1 MRPTLPIVA
10 ILISAGAAAA
20 AAGYDAA
27 PVVSAEAEGG
37 SGGVV
42 RAVFD
47 IDAPPSVVWA
57 TLTDCAGATRFM
69 PKLISCRIV
78 QRDPAGRWE
87 IREHRL
93 RGGALKPVMRN
104 VFRADFQPGRE
115 IAFHRVDGD
124 WKRSD
129 GAWRL
134 TPLAG
139 GKATHVTYEIHVAV
153 NGPVPAALVRGAVA
167 KGAPEAM
174 LALRREC
181 VARFRNAASKG

>member
-1 MRPTLPIVA
+1 MRPSLPIIVLLA
-10 ILISAGAAAA
+10 SAGVVAAQ
-20 AAGYDAA
+20 GYDAA
-27 PVVSAEAEGG
+27 PVVSAEAEG

-42 RAVFD
+42 RAAFD
-47 IDAPPSVVWA
+47 IAAPPAVVWA
-57 TLTDCAGATRFM
+57 TLTDCAGAAGFM
-69 PKLISCRIV
+69 PKLISCKV
-78 QRDPAGRWE
+78 VERDPAGRWE
-87 IREHRL
+87 IREHKL
-93 RGGALKPVMRN
+93 RGGVLKPVMRN
-104 VFRADFQPGRE
+104 VFRADFKPDRE
-115 IAFHRVDGD
+115 LAFQRVDGD

-181 VARFRNAASKG
+181 VARLRNAASKG